1 MTSRKKVATHSAI
14 IARQNSNVLQGR
26 NQFFIQDQKISNK
39 SMVDELVGEMAG
51 KRVKYEI

>member
-51 KRVKYEI
+51 KKGKI